1 MKSPWYPA
9 IPINLSW
16 YSPSYFLREDY
27 VHMVLSKNS
36 VPQNPSVNHHL
47 PYHLTAINL
56 GILPAQ
62 FSGTTPKSYSR
73 IYIYIYIPLYP
84 PKTVSHIPINIPI
97 IHPVDIQNYPS
108 HQVINHHDL
117 SHDLSHYSSIDKHN
131 CMMYHMDDYIYN
143 ILLIIIITINYHY
156 PIHPIFITSRYK
168 YIMFIPWFIPLFI
181 HWLWIH
187 HIAIIFPLYPHLRLW
202 LSMTVAWPGNRIG
215 SHGPMA
221 QWWETWWWSSSS
233 S

>member
-1 MKSPWYPA
+1 MGLGQSWWYPATIMISWKSPWYPA

-73 IYIYIYIPLYP
+73 IYIYIYPTISAQNSLAY
-84 PKTVSHIPINIPI
+84 SHQYT
-97 IHPVDIQNYPS
+97 HHTSVDIQNYPS

-117 SHDLSHYSSIDKHN
+117 SHDLSHYSYIDYESI
-131 CMMYHMDDYIYN
+131 
-143 ILLIIIITINYHY
+143 ILPSYSHCI
-156 PIHPIFITSRYK
+156 PISACGCP
-168 YIMFIPWFIPLFI
+168 
-181 HWLWIH
+181 WLWH
-187 HIAIIFPLYPHLRLW
+187 DLETESEA
-202 LSMTVAWPGNRIG
+202 
-215 SHGPMA
+215 MA
-221 QWWETWWWSSSS
+221 QWPNDEKHDDDDDDHHHHHHKQQLS
-233 S
+233 